1 MRSTVVMRL
10 VGLLL
15 VALFINGCATLGKD
29 ECLTANWETIGY
41 EDGTRGMEASRIGK
55 HRSACAKHG
64 IAPDLELYTQGRESG
79 LEEYC
84 KSSVGYNVGVRGG
97 RYLNVCPDYSEKD
110 FLAGYRFGQD
120 IYKAKSQLRSLRNT
134 LKSKQT
140 TLGEI
145 IQEIELKEE
154 ELIQEGVSR
163 SRRAI
168 LLDELKALS
177 ADIEDY
183 EATID
188 DLYDQV
194 EQASAELNHLQAH
207 NPYQ

>member
-1 MRSTVVMRL
+1 MSISAVMRL
-10 VGLLL
+10 IGLLFL
-15 VALFINGCATLGKD
+15 VLLVNGCATLGKD

-41 EDGTRGMEASRIGK
+41 EDGTRGLEASRIGK

-64 IAPDLELYTQGRESG
+64 VTPDLELYTEGREHG

-97 RYLNVCPDYSEKD
+97 RYLNVCPAYSERD
-110 FLAGYRFGQD
+110 FLAGYRYGQD
-120 IYKAKSQLRSLRNT
+120 IYKTQSQLRSLRNK
-134 LKSKQT
+134 LKSKET
-140 TLGEI
+140 ALDEI
-145 IQEIELKEE
+145 IHEIELKED
-154 ELIQEGVSR
+154 ELIQTGVSP
-163 SRRAI
+163 SRRAL

-183 EATID
+183 EVLIA
-188 DLYDQV
+188 DLYEQIDQT
-194 EQASAELNHLQAH
+194 SAELSHLQAH